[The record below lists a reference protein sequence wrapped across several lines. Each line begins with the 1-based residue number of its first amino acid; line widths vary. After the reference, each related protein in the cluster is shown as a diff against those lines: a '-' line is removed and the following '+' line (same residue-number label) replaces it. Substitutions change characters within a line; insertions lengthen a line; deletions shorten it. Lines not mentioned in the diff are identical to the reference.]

1 MCKYIV
7 EVTAVLAGDDIEL
20 RTEAKAGVHQ
30 MAYAVWGRMQR
41 RR

>member
-30 MAYAVWGRMQR
+30 MAYAVCGRMQR